1 MAIGNLDMQK
11 IIRQGLEIG
20 DDLITSE
27 REISEKFNKLTNWL

>member
-27 REISEKFNKLTNWL
+27 MEISEKFNKLTNWL